1 MLDGEIF
8 HPTASHVG
16 YLPEERGLYPKKKVR
31 DQMVYLAMLRGMNK
45 KQANESTVKWLD
57 RLHVSEYIDRK
68 LETLSKG
75 NQQKVQ
81 LAATLVGEPQLVIL
95 DEPFSGLDPV
105 NAQVLKDVIRELIR
119 EGRIVIFSSHQMS
132 YVEEFCEDIAIIN
145 HGDVV
150 LAGHLDDIK
159 DTYGCGRKTISA
171 DNYSPQEVLE
181 LKTQADMWQILDICK
196 QTGVEIHQFGAYEPS
211 LNDIFI
217 SCVGDEEPDTEAAKE
232 AV

>member
-1 MLDGEIF
+1 
-8 HPTASHVG
+8 
-16 YLPEERGLYPKKKVR
+16 
-31 DQMVYLAMLRGMNK
+31 MNK

-57 RLHVSEYIDRK
+57 RLHVSEYIDRN

-171 DNYSPQEVLE
+171 DNYSPQEL
-181 LKTQADMWQILDICK
+181 ADICREK
-196 QTGVEIHQFGAYEPS
+196 LSSYAVVERVTKS
-211 LNDIFI
+211 TWCLN
-217 SCVGDEEPDTEAAKE
+217 
-232 AV
+232 